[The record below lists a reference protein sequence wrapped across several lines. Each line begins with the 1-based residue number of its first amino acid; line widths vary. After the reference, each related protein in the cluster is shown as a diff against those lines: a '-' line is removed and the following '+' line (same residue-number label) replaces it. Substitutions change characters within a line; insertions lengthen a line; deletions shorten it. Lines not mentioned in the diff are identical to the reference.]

1 MGRQATGV
9 RGIKLKKDDYVVSLS
24 IVDYAAMLLV
34 ASENGIGKRTGF
46 DDYRITA
53 RGGKGII
60 TMKTSEKTGQVVSAL
75 VVHES
80 DEVMLMTT
88 TGQSVRIPVSQIRE
102 TGRNAAGVK
111 LISLRGDEK
120 LQDIARVIADP
131 EDPSLVEAAGVP
143 EGTDSAVE
151 SEADDSGTPET
162 ETDA

>member
-1 MGRQATGV
+1 
-9 RGIKLKKDDYVVSLS
+9 
-24 IVDYAAMLLV
+24 
-34 ASENGIGKRTGF
+34 
-46 DDYRITA
+46 
-53 RGGKGII
+53 
-60 TMKTSEKTGQVVSAL
+60 MKTSEKTGQVVSAL

-131 EDPSLVEAAGVP
+131 EDSSLVEAAGVP